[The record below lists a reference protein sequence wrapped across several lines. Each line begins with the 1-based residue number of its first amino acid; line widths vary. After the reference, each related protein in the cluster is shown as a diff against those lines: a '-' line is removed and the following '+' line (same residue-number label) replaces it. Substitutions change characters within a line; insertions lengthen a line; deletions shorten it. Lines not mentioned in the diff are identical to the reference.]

1 VTVVD
6 STTGEIVVR
15 SLDQCEAVIQ
25 RGVGTFIEV
34 GEALMEIRDRRLYQL
49 EFASFDSYCR
59 ERWGFNRQRAHQL
72 ITASEVSSM
81 LDSDPVNARQAE
93 ALAPLKDRPEEMKE
107 VMDAVIAEAA
117 AAGGTVTAE
126 RISEKVS
133 ERIEAQQP
141 RQRTLVERQNILS
154 RYDDIKSDPAK
165 CEEMAQIEGFL
176 TVNALRKFC
185 SATRKLL
192 AEGDQ
197 RTKLSEAERVEQIVA
212 AAAEGLHSRQIASRL
227 GIGLQH
233 VRNLIRRNAIDV
245 PADQVIGRS
254 RHLDSARIVS
264 ETASTLEGVA
274 NSLRLVDFDELD
286 VAETEDWATSI
297 SDSLRALTR
306 FNKRLKEM
314 TQ

>member
-1 VTVVD
+1 VTLVD
-6 STTGEIVVR
+6 SSTGEIVVR

-72 ITASEVSSM
+72 IFASEVSTIV
-81 LDSDPVNARQAE
+81 DSDLENEGQAR

-107 VMDAVIAEAA
+107 VMDAVIAEAS
-117 AAGGTVTAE
+117 AAGGKVTAE

-165 CEEMAQIEGFL
+165 SEEMAQIEGFP

>member
-1 VTVVD
+1 MTLVD

-15 SLDQCEAVIQ
+15 SLDQCEEVIQ

-72 ITASEVSSM
+72 ITASEVSKI
-81 LDSDPVNARQAE
+81 LDSDLENDGQVR

-117 AAGGTVTAE
+117 AAGRKVTAE

-227 GIGLQH
+227 GIGLQQ

-264 ETASTLEGVA
+264 ETANTLEGVA
-274 NSLRLVDFDELD
+274 NSLRLVDFDDLD